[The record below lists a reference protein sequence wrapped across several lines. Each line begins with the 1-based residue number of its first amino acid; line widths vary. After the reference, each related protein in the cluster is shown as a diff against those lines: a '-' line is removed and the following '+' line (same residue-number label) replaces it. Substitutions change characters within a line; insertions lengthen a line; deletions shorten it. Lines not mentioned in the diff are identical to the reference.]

1 MSIKDILV
9 HVDGDASTSAGLAL
23 AVAQAKRF
31 GARLTGLFA
40 RREIHS
46 AALVAHRPSDT
57 LLAEAAKAKAI
68 FEAAAAGLE
77 TRWWQ
82 IEHGAADEMI
92 SEVVFCSH
100 YVDLVVV
107 TQPLPHSGHVP
118 STMVEQLILDSGRPI
133 LVAPA
138 VGESA
143 PIGERVVIG
152 WRSGKQA
159 SRALHDSLSL
169 IRQAKELLVV
179 YRRDFA
185 SKNSSTPPVNI
196 IDHLV
201 AHGLPAVGERVLTEG
216 LGVMDTLLSR
226 AYDVNADLLVVGGHV
241 GKILSFRGKAG
252 AGTRHILA
260 HMGLPVLFSC

>member
-9 HVDGDASTSAGLAL
+9 HVDGDESTRAGLAL
-23 AVAQAKRF
+23 AVSQAKRF

-40 RREIHS
+40 RREVHS
-46 AALVAHRPSDT
+46 AAMVAHRPSDT
-57 LLAEAAKAKAI
+57 LLAEAAKARDI
-68 FEAAAAGLE
+68 FETAAQGLE

-82 IEHGAADEMI
+82 IEHGAEDEMVA
-92 SEVVFCSH
+92 EVVFCSH
-100 YVDLVVV
+100 YVDMVVM
-107 TQPLPHSGHVP
+107 TQPVPHTGHVP
-118 STMVEQLILDSGRPI
+118 ATMVEQLILDSGRPI

-138 VGESA
+138 VGKGE

-159 SRALHDSLSL
+159 SRALHDSLPL
-169 IRQAKELLVV
+169 ISGARELLVV
-179 YRRDFA
+179 YRRDLVA
-185 SKNSSTPPVNI
+185 RDTSTPPVNI
-196 IDHLV
+196 IDHLI
-201 AHGLPAVGERVLTEG
+201 AHGLPATGERVMTEG

-226 AYDVNADLLVVGGHV
+226 AYDVNADLLVIGGHM

>member
-9 HVDGDASTSAGLAL
+9 HVDGDDSTKAGLTL

-40 RREIHS
+40 RREVY
-46 AALVAHRPSDT
+46 AAAVMAHRPSDT
-57 LLAEAAKAKAI
+57 LLAEAAKAKVV
-68 FEAAAAGLE
+68 FDEATQGLD

-82 IEHGAADEMI
+82 IEHGAQEELIA
-92 SEVVFCSH
+92 EVVFCSH
-100 YVDLVVV
+100 YVDMVVV
-107 TQPLPHSGHVP
+107 TQPTPNGGHVP
-118 STMVEQLILDSGRPI
+118 ATMVEQLILDSGRPI

-138 VGESA
+138 VGKGEA
-143 PIGERVVIG
+143 IGERVVIG

-159 SRALHDSLSL
+159 TRALHDSLPL
-169 IRQAKELLVV
+169 IKDAKELLVV
-179 YRRDFA
+179 YRRDLVSRDA
-185 SKNSSTPPVNI
+185 TTPPVDI
-196 IDHLV
+196 IDHLRI
-201 AHGLPAVGERVLTEG
+201 HGLPVVGERVMTDG

>member
-9 HVDGDASTSAGLAL
+9 HVDGDDSTSAGLAL
-23 AVAQAKRF
+23 AVGQAKRL

-40 RREIHS
+40 RREVHN

-68 FEAAAAGLE
+68 FEAATTGLD

-82 IEHGAADEMI
+82 IEHGAEEELI

-100 YVDLVVV
+100 YVDLIIV
-107 TQPLPHSGHVP
+107 TQPTPQGGHVP
-118 STMVEQLILDSGRPI
+118 ATMVEKLILDSGRPI
-133 LVAPA
+133 LVAPH
-138 VGESA
+138 VGKGE

-159 SRALHDSLSL
+159 TRALHDSLPL
-169 IRQAKELLVV
+169 IQDAKELLVV
-179 YRRDFA
+179 YRRDLV
-185 SKNSSTPPVNI
+185 SKDATTPPVNI
-196 IDHLV
+196 LDHLRI
-201 AHGLPAVGERVLTEG
+201 HGLPVEGERVMTEG

-260 HMGLPVLFSC
+260 HMGLPVLFSS